1 MTIKT
6 GEPASGMPTERDE
19 GLADIG
25 KAMARMR
32 LMVGRRIIGRMALS
46 RAAPGLELSH
56 LDVIEAVRRISA
68 EGEVTVG
75 SVAEMLRVDPSR
87 SSRLIS
93 ELVQGGFL
101 IRSISQ
107 ADARRAVV
115 ELTDKARRYFREAE
129 AIKLDL
135 LNAIVAEWSPE
146 DIRAFG
152 RLYLRFV
159 GEFEAMAK
167 SMDF

>member
-1 MTIKT
+1 MTAKT
-6 GEPASGMPTERDE
+6 EKIMSDQHEDRDAGINE
-19 GLADIG
+19 IG
-25 KAMARMR
+25 QAMARMR

-46 RAAPGLELSH
+46 RAAPSLELSH

-75 SVAEMLRVDPSR
+75 AVAEMLRVDPSR

-101 IRSISQ
+101 IRSVSQ

-115 ELTDKARRYFREAE
+115 QLTDKARTYFREAE
-129 AIKLDL
+129 AVKREL
-135 LNAIVAEWSPE
+135 LNSIVSEWSDE
-146 DIRAFG
+146 DVRDFG

-159 GEFEAMAK
+159 GEFETMAK
-167 SMDF
+167 SRGY